1 MRIRSEHFSPH
12 LRARLCDLAAA
23 SPLIIWST
31 VGAIGLARLIGDEF
45 STQPFSPRLAAEV
58 ASQIATVGVL
68 GLQSGL
74 LFVRR
79 LPAAKHAGILPRLL
93 AAAASNIALLILLL
107 PRARLTLAA
116 AIASYFLVAMGMLLS
131 ILALSWLGRSFSIFP
146 QARRLVTTGP
156 YRVVRHPL
164 YLSEFLVALG
174 AMWQFSQP
182 WAALIVIG
190 AFATQVPR
198 MRFEEQILM
207 KQFPQYTEYA
217 MRTKWRLLPFAY

>member
-1 MRIRSEHFSPH
+1 
-12 LRARLCDLAAA
+12 LYDLAAA

-45 STQPFSPRLAAEV
+45 STQHLSPRLAAQV

-68 GLQSGL
+68 GLQSVL

-93 AAAASNIALLILLL
+93 AAAASNVALLLLLL
-107 PRARLTLAA
+107 PPARLTLPAET
-116 AIASYFLVAMGMLLS
+116 ASYSLVAIGMLLS
-131 ILALSWLGRSFSIFP
+131 IVVLSWLGRSFSIFP
-146 QARRLVTTGP
+146 QARRLVLSGP
-156 YRVVRHPL
+156 YNVVRHPL
-164 YLSEFLVALG
+164 YLSELLVALG

-190 AFATQVPR
+190 MFAMQIPR
-198 MRFEEQILM
+198 IHFEEQVLT
-207 KQFPQYTEYA
+207 KKFPGYREYA
-217 MRTKWRLLPFAY
+217 MRTKWRLLPFMY